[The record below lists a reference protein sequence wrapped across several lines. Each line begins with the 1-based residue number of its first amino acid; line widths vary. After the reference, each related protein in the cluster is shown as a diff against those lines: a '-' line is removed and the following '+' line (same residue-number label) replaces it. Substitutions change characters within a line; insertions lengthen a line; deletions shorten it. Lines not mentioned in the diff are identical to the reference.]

1 MPIKNEVEEKKLKV
15 KTVGIVSLSSGILG
29 EDFVVHEYEIGMK
42 RLKEYGLNVKVMDHA
57 LKGIDYIKNHP
68 ERRAE
73 DLMNAFRDPAIDMI
87 LCVIGGD
94 DTYRLLPYLFEN
106 DELKNVVTEK
116 IFLGFS
122 DTTINHFMLHKVG
135 LRTFY
140 GQSFL
145 ADICELDNE
154 MLPYSRRYFEELI
167 EIGRIAE
174 IRPSD
179 VWYEEREDFG
189 INAVGTKRILHE
201 NQGFELL
208 QGNPVF
214 SGEILGGCIESM
226 YDMFDHSRYEDTVM
240 LCEKYRLFPTLEE
253 WKGKILLIESSE
265 EQPDPGRYQKMVMTL
280 KKTGIFRVING
291 VIIGKPM
298 NELYYEEYKH
308 ILIDTVAD
316 EKLPILYNVNIG
328 HATPRCIIPFGRKA
342 HVNADEQVIRF
353 EE

>member
-1 MPIKNEVEEKKLKV
+1 MKV
-15 KTVGIVSLSSGILG
+15 KTVGLVSLSSGILG
-29 EDFVVHEYEIGMK
+29 EESVSHEYEIGMK
-42 RLKEYGLNVKVMDHA
+42 RLREYGLEVKVMDHA

-68 ERRAE
+68 EQRAE
-73 DLMNAFRDPAIDMI
+73 DLINAFRDPSIDMI
-87 LCVIGGD
+87 LCAIGGD

-106 DELKNVVTEK
+106 DELKNVVAEK

-145 ADICELDNE
+145 PDVCELDNE
-154 MLPYSRRYFEELI
+154 MLPYSRWYFEELI
-167 EIGRIAE
+167 ETGRIAE
-174 IRPSD
+174 IRPSNI
-179 VWYEEREDFG
+179 WYDEREDFG
-189 INAVGTKRILHE
+189 VDAVGTKRISHE

-226 YDMFDHSRYEDTVM
+226 YDMFDHSRYEDTVL
-240 LCEKYRLFPTLEE
+240 LCEKYRLFPTLEK
-253 WKGKILLIESSE
+253 WRGKILLIESSE
-265 EQPDPGRYQKMVMTL
+265 EQPDPRRYQKMVMTL
-280 KKTGIFRVING
+280 KETGIFRVING
-291 VIIGKPM
+291 VIVGKPM
-298 NELYYEEYKH
+298 NELYYEEYKN
-308 ILIDTVAD
+308 ILINTVAD